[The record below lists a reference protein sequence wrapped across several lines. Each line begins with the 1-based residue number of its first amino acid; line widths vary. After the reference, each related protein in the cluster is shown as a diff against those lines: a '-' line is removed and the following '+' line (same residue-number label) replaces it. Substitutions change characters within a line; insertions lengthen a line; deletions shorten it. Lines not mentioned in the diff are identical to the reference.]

1 MAGNQTFL
9 VGGLDD
15 VGAGDDEDLVPLNED
30 GDDTVDAAAGNDDDD
45 DDADDLFGDD
55 DDPKQL
61 RSDDDLADDIDDV
74 DEGSQDRDP
83 GKKGAKGQETAEEKR
98 ERRRAERQRKKER
111 RDAAK
116 QSQQR
121 LIDQQA
127 RQLAETNARLYNLEN
142 RAGSADM
149 ARLDEAIV
157 TAEKNKRIA
166 LQRQEAAR
174 DEGDLE
180 AAAQAQD
187 EWADFRDQERQLK
200 AYKTQVTKGAG
211 RPSAPKVDE
220 AVRRHAEAF
229 MEENKSWYTVGGQ
242 DEDSLIVDALDTALT
257 NKGFD
262 PSQKE
267 YWDELRSRASRA
279 LPDRFPAGRR
289 GDDLDDD
296 DYDDGR
302 AKPAPRPRGN
312 RGRRSP
318 NAGGGGDD
326 RGVGSAADDIN
337 GIPREYINHLK
348 DLGMWDEPEKRKEMI
363 QRYRQSAAGATG

>member
-1 MAGNQTFL
+1 
-9 VGGLDD
+9 
-15 VGAGDDEDLVPLNED
+15 
-30 GDDTVDAAAGNDDDD
+30 
-45 DDADDLFGDD
+45 
-55 DDPKQL
+55 
-61 RSDDDLADDIDDV
+61 
-74 DEGSQDRDP
+74 
-83 GKKGAKGQETAEEKR
+83 
-98 ERRRAERQRKKER
+98 
-111 RDAAK
+111 
-116 QSQQR
+116 
-121 LIDQQA
+121 
-127 RQLAETNARLYNLEN
+127 
-142 RAGSADM
+142 
-149 ARLDEAIV
+149 
-157 TAEKNKRIA
+157 
-166 LQRQEAAR
+166 
-174 DEGDLE
+174 
-180 AAAQAQD
+180 
-187 EWADFRDQERQLK
+187 
-200 AYKTQVTKGAG
+200 
-211 RPSAPKVDE
+211 
-220 AVRRHAEAF
+220 

-289 GDDLDDD
+289 GGDLDDD
-296 DYDDGR
+296 DDGP

-326 RGVGSAADDIN
+326 RGVGSGADDIN